1 MRNQPLLLVAL
12 LGASMFMGLALADP
26 ASAVG
31 SDAPQSAP
39 KVVAV
44 LDFQDLGPSVEL
56 ASLGK
61 ALARMLVTDLS
72 RMQGLKVVQRERMEK
87 FVAETGIGERGLASS
102 ETAVLAGRALGAD
115 YVVQGTFG
123 ATSKQITVEVTM
135 GSRESPQGLLS
146 STFSGATAEF
156 LRLEQQVV
164 SAIAKQLGVEPAK
177 SPTPASTNGSAS
189 PAVAVMDFDNLSAS
203 GDLDPLQPAL
213 SDLFCA
219 TLCQIPRVTL
229 VERAKIQEIIK
240 ELGLS
245 ASGLVDPST
254 AAKRCRLL
262 GAQRM
267 LLSSFLEMG
276 GILRLDSHLIDTE
289 SGQLVAALSVSGPS
303 GKYEALMEELA
314 RQVAAALSVAMPGA
328 ADQVVKASAP
338 TKSWEAYTYLQR
350 GLHFNNLG
358 QPREALQ
365 NLMRCLYVEPECEQ
379 ALVCALNLGAQ
390 TDPATTLDLAE
401 RTLGKY
407 ASNPDKGGLV
417 ETAYRGMY
425 LAYVYSHRLDKA
437 LEVVERALAANPS
450 DRKKV
455 ELLMDKAQLLQQL
468 GRATPDALLGIYR
481 QVLDFP
487 AEQVPMRMA
496 AGVEMADILMQK
508 KDMGQAISVV
518 LEVAR
523 TPPEPNWGYW
533 SRFLETVQTLLQHSL
548 DTNHPETARKLLD
561 AAVKKCPM
569 ETAVTHWAD
578 LNGARVAEATGN
590 WDDAI
595 RLYGNVAGLHDT
607 KSFFE
612 VVLKIGD
619 LQLKKG
625 DTSEAAR
632 AYQRVIGCANRGSP
646 YYAVN
651 VSVAQA
657 REKLAQLGV
666 AVPTP
671 QGYQPNSLLSQEF
684 GHPTLILADNGY
696 ALDSLHVLPLVNP
709 GEALARYQ
717 TVVMDWPKAGQPWWV
732 TQSWLNFVR
741 RGGGIF
747 LSMSEYVHPSAAGPI
762 ESSLGVTPTPDRRTG
777 TWGWRILDA
786 CGDHPA
792 GRGID
797 KLLVVCVSPFE
808 AARKPV
814 LATWEGC
821 PMLAAVERGLGRVL
835 VAGFPLSPIG
845 KELYLRFPDYSYS
858 PLPGAEDFLL
868 SAFDWLRQQQATADQ
883 AALLARFRAVSDGW
897 ARKDYSRAI
906 GLLRG
911 VCADYAGT
919 EWEELAGYTIGEI
932 MQGTL
937 HSYEQARRQF
947 EQVYERFPKGG
958 LALAARMA
966 AADCAEAAN
975 AFPEEMLQ
983 LYAKVA
989 KLGPNTEI
997 GATAQLKIGFIHL
1010 LAGRLDGA
1018 TSALQA
1024 VVNDFP
1030 GGYAKTNALCALGYC
1045 YERTGRTSD
1054 AVRTYKALE
1063 QTPGSAEVPDPVYPG
1078 CFPDTWRLLMAQD
1091 ERAGGGQPPAQ
1102 ALHAY
1107 SAQTQ
1112 PTLPD
1117 CPQVTVVEVQGFA
1130 RWRLERLIGG
1140 GGASG

>member
-1 MRNQPLLLVAL
+1 MRRGLWLAAVMAAMLACCHLAAAEQP
-12 LGASMFMGLALADP
+12 P
-26 ASAVG
+26 TNSA
-31 SDAPQSAP
+31 A
-39 KVVAV
+39 KTVAV
-44 LDFQDLGPSVEL
+44 LDFRDIGPSVEL
-56 ASLGK
+56 EPLRK

-156 LRLEQQVV
+156 LRLEQQIV

-189 PAVAVMDFDNLSAS
+189 PAVAVMDFYNLSAS
-203 GDLDPLQPAL
+203 GELDPLQPAL

-219 TLCQIPRVTL
+219 TLSQVPHVTL

-240 ELGLS
+240 ELGLG
-245 ASGLVDPST
+245 ATGLVDPST
-254 AAKRCRLL
+254 AAKPCRLL

-276 GILRLDSHLIDTE
+276 GILRFDCHLVDTE

-303 GKYEALMEELA
+303 NKYAALIEELA
-314 RQVAAALSVAMPGA
+314 RQVAAALSIAVPSTRE
-328 ADQVVKASAP
+328 QTIKARAP
-338 TKSWEAYTYLQR
+338 TESWEAYTYLER
-350 GLHFNNLG
+350 GLHYHNLG
-358 QPREALQ
+358 QRKEALEE
-365 NLMRCLYVEPECEQ
+365 LLRCLYLEPYCEEALSHAMSFSAYTDPRVAMDLAQRIIGRYSSDPGKRWLVENAYMGMYCAYTYTEEPE
-379 ALVCALNLGAQ
+379 
-390 TDPATTLDLAE
+390 
-401 RTLGKY
+401 
-407 ASNPDKGGLV
+407 
-417 ETAYRGMY
+417 
-425 LAYVYSHRLDKA
+425 KA
-437 LEVVERALAANPS
+437 LEVIERALVADIPDTS
-450 DRKKV
+450 KMD
-455 ELLMDKAQLLQQL
+455 LLMDKARLLKEL
-468 GRATPDALLGIYR
+468 NRATPDVLLGIYR
-481 QVLDFP
+481 QVLDYP
-487 AEQVPMRMA
+487 AKQVPLRLAA
-496 AGVEMADILMQK
+496 AGELATMLIQRNQMD
-508 KDMGQAISVV
+508 QAISVV
-518 LEVAR
+518 LEVAG

-533 SRFLETVQTLLQHSL
+533 RRFLEIVEKLFQYSL
-548 DTNHPETARKLLD
+548 DKNHLEIARKLLD
-561 AAVKKCPM
+561 TAIQKCPV
-569 ETAVTHWAD
+569 ETAVTGWAY
-578 LNGARVAEATGN
+578 LNQARLHEAQGN

-595 RLYGNVAGLHDT
+595 RSYGKVADLRYSE
-607 KSFFE
+607 SFFE
-612 VVLKIGD
+612 AVLKMGD
-619 LQLKKG
+619 LHLKKG
-625 DTSEAAR
+625 EVREAAR
-632 AYQRVIGCANRGSP
+632 DYQRVIRCAVGGSS
-646 YYAVN
+646 YGVN
-651 VSVAQA
+651 IPVSQA
-657 REKLAQLGV
+657 RERLKELGV
-666 AVPTP
+666 TIPAL
-671 QGYQPNSLLSQEF
+671 QGYQSNSILSQ
-684 GHPTLILADNGY
+684 GSGQATVILADNGY

-717 TVVMDWPKAGQPWWV
+717 TVVMTWPKSGQPWWV
-732 TQSWLNFVR
+732 TQSWLNFAR
-741 RGGGIF
+741 RGGGVF
-747 LSMSEYVHPSAAGPI
+747 LSMPHYVHPSAAGPI
-762 ESSLGVTPTPDRRTG
+762 EDSLGVIPTPDGLTASF
-777 TWGWRILDA
+777 GWRILRA
-786 CGDHPA
+786 GANHLA
-792 GRGID
+792 GRGVD
-797 KLLVVCVSPFE
+797 KLLVDSASPFK
-808 AARKPV
+808 APKGLV
-814 LATWEGC
+814 LATLQDSA
-821 PMLAAVERGLGRVL
+821 MLAALERGLGRVL
-835 VAGFPLSPIG
+835 VAGFSLSPMG
-845 KELYLRFPDYSYS
+845 RELYLMYPEYSGS
-858 PLPGAEDFLL
+858 PVPGAEDFLL
-868 SAFDWLRQQQATADQ
+868 PAFDWLRQQQATADQ
-883 AALLARFRAVSDGW
+883 AVLLARFRAVSDGW

-932 MQGTL
+932 TQGTL

-975 AFPEEMLQ
+975 ASPEEMLQ

-1010 LAGRLDGA
+1010 LAGRLDEA

-1030 GGYAKTNALCALGYC
+1030 GGYAKTNAMCALGYC
-1045 YERTGRTSD
+1045 YEKTGRASD

-1063 QTPGSAEVPDPVYPG
+1063 QTPVSAEVPDPVYPE

-1107 SAQTQ
+1107 GAQTQ

-1117 CPQVTVVEVQGFA
+1117 CPRVTVVEVQGFA
-1130 RWRLERLIGG
+1130 RWRLERLLGG